1 MRDDLRCDCHI
12 CEVERHIFDFLVEPP
27 GNSRFLALAA
37 SSPVLAKFT
46 NASELLAYLHSP
58 RTGDYACSDVG
69 QLLAAL
75 IAARTTMPDSEL
87 IHSVLVLA
95 FAPTIHRTY
104 REVCAWF
111 RGLEPEDIAQQIL
124 TFFLE
129 LVVSA
134 AAENLV
140 GILPIALSRSLRKTT
155 FRWAEKEQ
163 RALLKRQDET
173 QTDTVGSERAAEPTF
188 ESASVLNDFL
198 DYCTRRG
205 LLSPFEREI
214 LTRFKVD
221 GFTYKEI
228 QNRHT
233 VLTDQAV
240 RLRVHRIMQRLQ
252 EAALTLGTG
261 TDGLNNAS
269 GQVTPTSHKK
279 SPTEVKHFS
288 LKHSADSLPISKSR
302 RQLSLDSSPTSREGQ
317 RQQRRP

>member
-1 MRDDLRCDCHI
+1 
-12 CEVERHIFDFLVEPP
+12 
-27 GNSRFLALAA
+27 
-37 SSPVLAKFT
+37 
-46 NASELLAYLHSP
+46 
-58 RTGDYACSDVG
+58 
-69 QLLAAL
+69 
-75 IAARTTMPDSEL
+75 MPDSEL

-111 RGLEPEDIAQQIL
+111 RGLEPEDIAQQIFDIL
-124 TFFLE
+124 PGTSRFCRRSKTLLAFCQSPFPGAYAKPHSVGRKKNSAPCLSAKMKPKPTP
-129 LVVSA
+129 SA
-134 AAENLV
+134 AIERLS
-140 GILPIALSRSLRKTT
+140 LPSKHL
-155 FRWAEKEQ
+155 F
-163 RALLKRQDET
+163 
-173 QTDTVGSERAAEPTF
+173 
-188 ESASVLNDFL
+188 LNDFL

-214 LTRFKVD
+214 LIRFKVD

-269 GQVTPTSHKK
+269 RQVTPTSQKK
-279 SPTEVKHFS
+279 
-288 LKHSADSLPISKSR
+288 A
-302 RQLSLDSSPTSREGQ
+302 
-317 RQQRRP
+317 QQR

>member
-12 CEVERHIFDFLVEPP
+12 CEVEAHIFDGLAEPP
-27 GNSRFLALAA
+27 GSIRFVALAA

-46 NASELLAYLHSP
+46 NISELLAYLHSP
-58 RTGDYACSDVG
+58 RTGDYDWSVASET
-69 QLLAAL
+69 LTAL
-75 IAARTTMPDSEL
+75 VRAQGTAPEAEL
-87 IHSVLVLA
+87 VHSVLFLA

-104 REVCAWF
+104 REVSSWF
-111 RGLEPEDIAQQIL
+111 RGLEPEDIGQQIL
-124 TFFLE
+124 AFFLE

-134 AAENLV
+134 ATENV
-140 GILPIALSRSLRKTT
+140 AGILPIALSRSLRKAS
-155 FRWAEKEQ
+155 FRWAEKER
-163 RALLKRQDET
+163 RALLKHHEESQSHAG
-173 QTDTVGSERAAEPTF
+173 VSERAAEPTF
-188 ESASVLNDFL
+188 ESVSVLNDFL

-205 LLSPFEREI
+205 LLSRFEREI
-214 LTRFKVD
+214 LIRFKVD

-269 GQVTPTSHKK
+269 PQVTPTSHKK
-279 SPTEVKHFS
+279 SPTDVKHFS
-288 LKHSADSLPISKSR
+288 LKHSADFLPISKSR
-302 RQLSLDSSPTSREGQ
+302 GQLSLDSSLASGEGQ
-317 RQQRRP
+317 

>member
-12 CEVERHIFDFLVEPP
+12 CVVEDHIFELLAEAP
-27 GNSRFLALAA
+27 GSGQFAVLAA

-46 NASELLAYLHSP
+46 NISELLAYLHSP
-58 RTGDYACSDVG
+58 RTGDYDWSVASEPLTALVG
-69 QLLAAL
+69 AQGTAPEA
-75 IAARTTMPDSEL
+75 EL
-87 IHSVLVLA
+87 VHSVLFLA

-104 REVCAWF
+104 REVSAWF
-111 RGLEPEDIAQQIL
+111 RELEPEDIGQQIL
-124 TFFLE
+124 AFFLE

-134 AAENLV
+134 ATENV
-140 GILPIALSRSLRKTT
+140 AGILPIALSRGLRKAS

-163 RALLKRQDET
+163 RALRKRQEEV
-173 QTDTVGSERAAEPTF
+173 QTDGSQRAADPTF
-188 ESASVLNDFL
+188 ESVSVLNDFL

-214 LTRFKVD
+214 LIRFKVD

-261 TDGLNNAS
+261 TDGLNKAYQ
-269 GQVTPTSHKK
+269 QVTPTSHKK
-279 SPTEVKHFS
+279 SPTDVTHFS
-288 LKHSADSLPISKSR
+288 LKHSADFLPISKSR
-302 RQLSLDSSPTSREGQ
+302 GQLSLDSSLASGEEQ
-317 RQQRRP
+317 

>member
-75 IAARTTMPDSEL
+75 IAARTTIPDSEL

-104 REVCAWF
+104 REVCGWF
-111 RGLEPEDIAQQIL
+111 RGLEPADIAQQIL

-221 GFTYKEI
+221 GFT
-228 QNRHT
+228 
-233 VLTDQAV
+233 DQAV

>member
-58 RTGDYACSDVG
+58 RTGHYACSDVG
-69 QLLAAL
+69 QLLTAL
-75 IAARTTMPDSEL
+75 IAARTTLPDSEL

-134 AAENLV
+134 ATESLV
-140 GILPIALSRSLRKTT
+140 CILPIALSRRLRKTS

-188 ESASVLNDFL
+188 ESVSVMNDFL
-198 DYCTRRG
+198 DYCSRQG
-205 LLSPFEREI
+205 LLSRFEREI
-214 LTRFKVD
+214 LIRFKVD
-221 GFTYKEI
+221 GFTHKEI

-252 EAALTLGTG
+252 QAALTLGTA
-261 TDGLNNAS
+261 TDRQNKGSRQATAVPS
-269 GQVTPTSHKK
+269 KK
-279 SPTEVKHFS
+279 NRADVKHFS
-288 LKHSADSLPISKSR
+288 LKHSDDFLPISKSR
-302 RQLSLDSSPTSREGQ
+302 RQLSLDS
-317 RQQRRP
+317 